1 MPDFKFAVVLEVFEQ
16 MSLVGDRWERVFKP
30 VTVNLC
36 RDEVEAEVSLAVLR
50 QDNRLHNPAG
60 NSRDYRHSWVEEYPG
75 GKRVL

>member
-30 VTVNLC
+30 VTMNLC
-36 RDEVEAEVSLAVLR
+36 HDEIEAEVALAVLR
-50 QDNRLHNPAG
+50 QDNRLYDPQGKGRN
-60 NSRDYRHSWVEEYPG
+60 YRHSWVEEYPG